1 MIEAGRM
8 NAGNNERSYFSAIYS
23 KKPIMAEISEQL
35 AGYERDLKA
44 ALARLRAGKVKV
56 RVPRAVELH
65 RKRPRAHFHSTP
77 EFFVQT
83 GGASEFECPAD
94 KFTLGTGELAVIPR
108 GLPHAETP
116 IDRRTSYGVLVS
128 MHAREG
134 FVLHRGRATAERGIQ
149 GWGTERLA
157 SVRGREAFRYL
168 DDVAEAHKVPAEHR
182 ARFVSGL
189 LEVFV
194 VTLLSELH
202 RPAVESD
209 ARSPFVREAEK
220 LVRAMLP
227 EPELSVERLA
237 ASAGCA
243 TDTLSR
249 LFHRERGVTL
259 TTWIAKERVALA
271 KELLADARYNVAEVG
286 WACGFSAASYF
297 IRVFR
302 AHTGMTPR
310 AWRVAAGTG

>member
-1 MIEAGRM
+1 
-8 NAGNNERSYFSAIYS
+8 
-23 KKPIMAEISEQL
+23 MAEISEQV
-35 AGYERDLKA
+35 ASYARDLTT
-44 ALARLRAGKVKV
+44 ALGRLREGKAKV

-65 RKRPRAHFHSTP
+65 RKRPRSHFHPTP

-83 GGASEFECPAD
+83 GGASLFECALD
-94 KFTLGTGELAVIPR
+94 TFTLGTGDLAVIPR
-108 GLPHAETP
+108 GVPHAETP
-116 IDRRTSYGVLVS
+116 IDRRTPYGILVS
-128 MHAREG
+128 MHARDG
-134 FVLHRGRATAERGIQ
+134 FVLHRGRATAERTIQ
-149 GWGTERLA
+149 GCGTERLA

-168 DDVAEAHKVPAEHR
+168 DDVAEADKVPAAHR
-182 ARFVSGL
+182 TRFVSGL
-189 LEVFV
+189 LEAFI

-209 ARSPFVREAEK
+209 AQSPFVREAEK
-220 LVRAMLP
+220 LARTMLP

-237 ASAGCA
+237 ASVGCA

-249 LFHRERGVTL
+249 QFHRERGLTL
-259 TTWIAKERVALA
+259 TTWITKERVVLA

-302 AHTGMTPR
+302 SHTGMTPR
-310 AWRVAAGTG
+310 AWRLAEGGGPVHATFQP

>member
-1 MIEAGRM
+1 MEDLGR
-8 NAGNNERSYFSAIYS
+8 NAGNNRGSYFSEIYN
-23 KKPIMAEISEQL
+23 KKPIFMADIPEQQ
-35 AGYERDLKA
+35 AAYERDLEA
-44 ALARLRAGKVKV
+44 ALERLRAGRARV
-56 RVPRAVELH
+56 RVPKAVELH
-65 RKRPRAHFHSTP
+65 RRRPRSHFHPAP
-77 EFFVQT
+77 ELFVQT
-83 GGASEFECPAD
+83 GGATGFDCPGD
-94 KFTLGTGELAVIPR
+94 RFTLGTGDLVVMPR
-108 GLPHAETP
+108 GVPHAETP
-116 IDRRTSYGVLVS
+116 IDRRTPYGVLVCI
-128 MHAREG
+128 HAREG
-134 FVLHRGRATAERGIQ
+134 FVLHRGRATAMREIQ
-149 GWGTERLA
+149 GWGSERLA
-157 SVRGREAFRYL
+157 STRGREAFRYL
-168 DDVAEAHKVPAEHR
+168 DDVAEAEKVPVAHR
-182 ARFVSGL
+182 GRFVAGL
-189 LEVFV
+189 VDAFL

-237 ASAGCA
+237 ASVGCA

-249 LFHRERGVTL
+249 QFHRERGVTL

-310 AWRVAAGTG
+310 AWRGAAKTG

>member
-1 MIEAGRM
+1 
-8 NAGNNERSYFSAIYS
+8 
-23 KKPIMAEISEQL
+23 MAEISEQL
-35 AGYERDLKA
+35 AAYERDLTA
-44 ALARLRAGKVKV
+44 ALGRLREGKVKV

-65 RKRPRAHFHSTP
+65 RKRPRSHFHSTP

-83 GGASEFECPAD
+83 GGASRFECPGEE
-94 KFTLGTGELAVIPR
+94 FMLGTGELAVIPR
-108 GLPHAETP
+108 GVPHAETP
-116 IDRRTSYGVLVS
+116 IDRRRMPYGVMVC
-128 MHAREG
+128 MYWGDG
-134 FVLHRGRATAERGIQ
+134 FALHRGRATAEREIQ

-157 SVRGREAFRYL
+157 SPRGRAAFRYL
-168 DDVAEAHKVPAEHR
+168 DDVAEAEKVPAEHR
-182 ARFVSGL
+182 TRFVTGL
-189 LEVFV
+189 LDAFI

-209 ARSPFVREAEK
+209 AQSPFVREAEK
-220 LVRAMLP
+220 LARTMLP

-237 ASAGCA
+237 ASVGCA

-249 LFHRERGVTL
+249 QFHRERGVTL

-310 AWRVAAGTG
+310 AWREAARQG

>member
-1 MIEAGRM
+1 M
-8 NAGNNERSYFSAIYS
+8 NAGNNEGSYFSVIYS
-23 KKPIMAEISEQL
+23 KNPIMAEIPKQQT
-35 AGYERDLKA
+35 AYARDLEA
-44 ALARLRAGKVKV
+44 ALARLRAGKM
-56 RVPRAVELH
+56 RVHVPQSVELH
-65 RKRPRAHFHSTP
+65 RKKPRSHFHPAP
-77 EFFVQT
+77 ELFVQT
-83 GGASEFECPAD
+83 GGATAFECPAD
-94 KFTLGTGELAVIPR
+94 RFTLSTGDLVVMPR
-108 GLPHAETP
+108 GVPHAETP
-116 IDRRTSYGVLVS
+116 IDRRTPYSVLVCTHS
-128 MHAREG
+128 RDG
-134 FVLHRGRATAERGIQ
+134 FGMNRGRATPERTIQ
-149 GWGTERLA
+149 GWVAERLA
-157 SVRGREAFRYL
+157 SPRGREAFRYL
-168 DDVAEAHKVPAEHR
+168 DDVSEADKVPMAHR
-182 ARFVSGL
+182 KRFVVGL
-189 LEVFV
+189 VDAFL

-220 LVRAMLP
+220 LVRTMLP

-237 ASAGCA
+237 ASVGCA

-249 LFHRERGVTL
+249 QFHRERGVTL

-310 AWRVAAGTG
+310 AWREAARQG

>member
-1 MIEAGRM
+1 
-8 NAGNNERSYFSAIYS
+8 
-23 KKPIMAEISEQL
+23 MAEISEQL
-35 AGYERDLKA
+35 AAYERDLIA
-44 ALARLRAGKVKV
+44 ALERLRGGKVKV
-56 RVPRAVELH
+56 RVPKAVELH
-65 RKRPRAHFHSTP
+65 RKRPRAHFHPTP

-83 GGASEFECPAD
+83 GGASQFECPSEV
-94 KFTLGTGELAVIPR
+94 FTLGTGELAVIPR
-108 GLPHAETP
+108 GVPHAETP
-116 IDRRTSYGVLVS
+116 IDRRTPYGILVC
-128 MHAREG
+128 MHSREG
-134 FVLHRGRATAERGIQ
+134 FALHRGRTTVGGGIQ

-168 DDVAEAHKVPAEHR
+168 DDVAEAEKVPTEHR

-189 LEVFV
+189 IEAFV

-202 RPAVESD
+202 RPAVVSD

-220 LVRAMLP
+220 LARAMLP
-227 EPELSVERLA
+227 EPNLSVGRLA
-237 ASAGCA
+237 ASVGCA

-249 LFHRERGVTL
+249 QFHRERGVTL
-259 TTWIAKERVALA
+259 TTWIAKERVEMA

-297 IRVFR
+297 IRIFR

-310 AWRVAAGTG
+310 VWRVALGSAA

>member
-1 MIEAGRM
+1 MT
-8 NAGNNERSYFSAIYS
+8 
-23 KKPIMAEISEQL
+23 KMAEPLRE
-35 AGYERDLKA
+35 YEHDLTA
-44 ALARLRAGKVKV
+44 MLARLREGKARV

-65 RKRPRAHFHSTP
+65 RKRPRAHFHPTP
-77 EFFVQT
+77 ELFVQT
-83 GGASEFECPAD
+83 GGASGFECPGGQ
-94 KFTLGTGELAVIPR
+94 FTLGTGELAVIPR
-108 GLPHAETP
+108 GVPHAETP
-116 IDRRTSYGVLVS
+116 IDRRTPYGIVVC

-134 FVLHRGRATAERGIQ
+134 FVLHRGRATAERTIQ
-149 GWGTERLA
+149 GRNMERLA

-168 DDVAEAHKVPAEHR
+168 DDVAEADKVPAKHR
-182 ARFVSGL
+182 ARFVAGL
-189 LEVFV
+189 VEAFL

-220 LVRAMLP
+220 LARAMLS

-249 LFHRERGVTL
+249 QFHRERGMTL
-259 TTWIAKERVALA
+259 TTWIAKERVGLA
-271 KELLADARYNVAEVG
+271 KELLGDARYNVAEVG
-286 WACGFSAASYF
+286 WACGFSTASYF

-302 AHTGMTPR
+302 THTGMTPR
-310 AWRVAAGTG
+310 AWRLAAANCG